1 MTAFFKEQSMDSVS
15 IAIPQMGNGLFR
27 NYMKRKYVT
36 ALKQAGASV
45 KWIELNHPDAAISK
59 MFSCD
64 GLLLPGGGDMDPSIY
79 NQPMHEKCGIPN
91 PVRDSLEPILFK
103 AFLPTKRPILGI
115 CRGIQVMNVAL
126 GGTLIQDI
134 SDKQIYPHSDFP
146 NRGNYTHPVRI
157 SEDTRLYKI
166 MKTKMIMVNSMH
178 HQVVDELGEKLKI
191 NAISPDGYIEGI
203 ELKDHPFC
211 IGVQWHPEHMVKYS
225 SFQKDLFSEFVQTCK
240 K

>member
-1 MTAFFKEQSMDSVS
+1 MKPRILISRSPESS
-15 IAIPQMGNGLFR
+15 GLYEAAVEKAGGEPLSFHCPDIE
-27 NYMKRKYVT
+27 MEFD
-36 ALKQAGASV
+36 ALILA
-45 KWIELNHPDAAISK
+45 
-59 MFSCD
+59 
-64 GLLLPGGGDMDPSIY
+64 GGGDVDPRVFMERNLGSYDIDFPRDQAEIALVNRCIY
-79 NQPMHEKCGIPN
+79 ENK
-91 PVRDSLEPILFK
+91 
-103 AFLPTKRPILGI
+103 PILGI